1 MRMRPDTMTRFITLF
16 FCLFAVIA
24 PARAGDVENGKM
36 LATRWCSNCHQV
48 GSRMPAQDAV
58 PPLHEVA
65 MRPYATKQWLTD
77 WLTNPHPP
85 MPKLDLTRR
94 EIDDLVAFLLTLR
107 TPR

>member
-1 MRMRPDTMTRFITLF
+1 MRMPLNTTTWLAVFGL
-16 FCLFAVIA
+16 CLFAAIA
-24 PARAGDVENGKM
+24 PGRAGDAENGKA
-36 LATRWCSNCHQV
+36 LATRWCGNCHQV
-48 GSRMPAQDAV
+48 GTRMPVQDAV
-58 PPLHEVA
+58 PPLREVA
-65 MRPYATKQWLTD
+65 AQPYATKQWLTT

>member
-1 MRMRPDTMTRFITLF
+1 MRIRPDTMTRLSAVI
-16 FCLFAVIA
+16 FCLFIAIA
-24 PARAGDVENGKM
+24 PAQAGDAEHGKV

-58 PPLHEVA
+58 PPLREVA
-65 MRPYATKQWLTD
+65 ARPYATKQWLTG
-77 WLTNPHPP
+77 WLINPHPP
-85 MPKLDLTRR
+85 MPKLDLTRQ